1 MNARQQI
8 EKFVACIFDP
18 TDWIEI
24 RCLGGQQA
32 GKSWHP
38 ATKLPEQAGQLGD
51 ANRSGFNVH
60 VGPNPRKSTGQSGDD
75 SVSLCRCL
83 FADFDH
89 VQAAGQFT
97 PADLVAG
104 QIAEAGLPKPTLL
117 LNSGHGVHSY
127 WRLSAPIAPEPWRQ
141 IQQRLNTTLG
151 SDPAIKNPERLMRLP
166 GFRNL
171 KEPPAECEIV
181 EADPSRVYAIDQIL
195 PHLAKLPKPKTEPQ
209 PAARAGE
216 RPGEM
221 EIRGRAMIYAS
232 KWPGVAEGAGR
243 NRESFKHACQLRRDF
258 DLAAGDAWR
267 ILADWNTRNNP
278 PLSQRELKHTFES
291 AQKYGKQPA
300 GAKLNEPKRSRPAR
314 QDPEPEPKPD
324 RMAEMDAHIDDVEA
338 GRLRTIPW
346 PWHYLTEGTQ
356 ALKNGTL
363 TIISGGPGAAKSLF
377 VLQAIRFW
385 LTAGERVTYYGMEG
399 KRQSY
404 MWRCLAQCSGV
415 SEVTRDDYLKDNGA
429 EVRAL
434 RKSHEAELSRF
445 ADCLRVD
452 GDDMLVEF
460 LDQISAWIHQEAA
473 RGQRLII
480 CDPITLALKSGKA
493 WVADQR
499 FVRTVSRVAVKFGC
513 NVILVTHPEKGI
525 EDPSLLNIAGGASY
539 SRFSDAVIT
548 VKKHDIVS
556 SMVVSRMGRTEAEYD
571 QTITVAKAKE
581 GSLVGRRLA
590 YEFDA
595 ASLNTNEIGIIAK
608 G

>member
-1 MNARQQI
+1 MTSRQQI

-18 TDWIEI
+18 MDWVEI
-24 RCLGGQQA
+24 RYIGKQQA
-32 GKSWHP
+32 NKSWFP
-38 ATKLPEQAGQLGD
+38 AAKIPEQDKQFQD
-51 ANRSGFNVH
+51 ANRSGFNIHIGV
-60 VGPNPRKSTGQSGDD
+60 NPRKGKGQSGDD
-75 SVSLCRCL
+75 AVSLCRCL

-89 VQAAGQFT
+89 IEAAGQFT
-97 PADLVAG
+97 PADLIAG
-104 QIAEAGLPKPTLL
+104 QISEAILPLPTLL

-127 WRLSAPIAPEPWRQ
+127 WRLSAPIEPEQWRQ
-141 IQQRLNTTLG
+141 IQHRLNKTLG

-171 KEPPAECEIV
+171 KEPPADCQIV
-181 EADPSRVYAIDQIL
+181 EADPSRVCALEQIL
-195 PHLAKLPKPKTEPQ
+195 PQLAKLPKPKPEPQ

-221 EIRGRAMIYAS
+221 EVKGRAMLYAS

-243 NRESFKHACQLRRDF
+243 NREGFKHACQLRRDF
-258 DLAAGDAWR
+258 DLADSDAWA
-267 ILADWNTRNNP
+267 ILTDWNTRNNP
-278 PLSQRELKHTFES
+278 PLSDRELKHTFES
-291 AQKYGKQPA
+291 AIKYGKKAA
-300 GAKLNEPKRSRPAR
+300 GSKLNEPKRSRPAR
-314 QDPEPEPKPD
+314 QDPPPEPKPN
-324 RMAEMDAHIDDVEA
+324 RMAEMDAYIDAVEA
-338 GRLRTIPW
+338 GRLRTIAW

-356 ALKNGTL
+356 VLKNGTL
-363 TIISGGPGAAKSLF
+363 VIISGGPGAAKSLF

-385 LTAGERVTYYGMEG
+385 LAAGEKVTYYGMEG
-399 KRQSY
+399 TRESY
-404 MWRCLAQCSGV
+404 MMRCLSQCSGV
-415 SEVTRDDYLKDNGA
+415 SEVTRTDYVKDNAA

-445 ADCLRVD
+445 ADCLRID
-452 GDDMLVEF
+452 GDMPAEF
-460 LDQISAWIHQEAA
+460 LDQIGVWIHNEAQ

-499 FVRTVSRVAVKFGC
+499 FVRGVNRTAREFGC
-513 NVILVTHPEKGI
+513 NVLLVSHPEKGI

-539 SRFSDAVIT
+539 SRFSDGVLT
-548 VKKHDIVS
+548 VKKHDAISGTVAT
-556 SMVVSRMGRTEAEYD
+556 RMGRTEAEWD
-571 QTITVAKAKE
+571 QTITIAKAKE

-590 YEFDA
+590 YEFDG